1 MKKIACLF
9 FLVFLVV
16 VHCSPVWGDSVTRY
30 LSPLDYGLSSAET
43 GVDRYNIILKTHR
56 EALKQNCAV
65 TYAGISAIDMEIPG
79 EAVSIPLAMYNDFAG
94 VVFNVKNDSIEF
106 FLFSKENQA
115 ASVTVGKRM
124 IDEGDFRTISEL
136 SSGKKLLVVEDQNK
150 WVKNRKGYSYGHFRK
165 DIVLINNGVAGN
177 KPVMPYNNSQ
187 SDPLCTFYEVDA
199 GAFELRNIILNRR
212 EESTRK
218 TYLVNIVGMDDVK
231 LNNVKVITPESNL
244 TSDSAIRIYDCT
256 NVSFKDVTIDGTYS
270 KKDRSGYGILMNNI
284 WNHTVDNLVGK
295 GNWGIYGTN
304 NVNTVLI
311 KNSDIN
317 RFDIHCYGRD
327 IRFENTIFRNLYN
340 QFSSVFGVISFSS
353 CRFIDFTPVLIE
365 YSYNTY
371 TPYNLILKN
380 CVWDVTPLH
389 YYMVYAGFVDDSEN
403 TRPELVEKCW
413 PDVRIDGLKVN
424 VSKGVPDVYMFFPR
438 GTVSKTCRIS
448 HISKININNL
458 KMSCDDAG
466 SETAFKLTPVDIPV
480 KNDVVIQERRSNV
493 KLKSTFVKR

>member
-1 MKKIACLF
+1 MNFKKTLIAL
-9 FLVFLVV
+9 LM
-16 VHCSPVWGDSVTRY
+16 T
-30 LSPLDYGLSSAET
+30 GLTATASA
-43 GVDRYNIILKTHR
+43 
-56 EALKQNCAV
+56 
-65 TYAGISAIDMEIPG
+65 
-79 EAVSIPLAMYNDFAG
+79 AVSPCPLSYAADTPAEQDDSCLYVSTADGALT
-94 VVFNVKNDSIEF
+94 VVPVAYIERQSQPSEGR
-106 FLFSKENQA
+106 LTLNLIN
-115 ASVTVGKRM
+115 GKR
-124 IDEGDFRTISEL
+124 L
-136 SSGKKLLVVEDQNK
+136 
-150 WVKNRKGYSYGHFRK
+150 
-165 DIVLINNGVAGN
+165 
-177 KPVMPYNNSQ
+177 
-187 SDPLCTFYEVDA
+187 
-199 GAFELRNIILNRR
+199 
-212 EESTRK
+212 
-218 TYLVNIVGMDDVK
+218 
-231 LNNVKVITPESNL
+231 
-244 TSDSAIRIYDCT
+244 
-256 NVSFKDVTIDGTYS
+256 SFKDVTIDGTYS